1 MTVTPSRI
9 EIIEGGSAALSA
21 SVSPEA
27 ASDRVVSWSSSDRSV
42 ATVDKT
48 GTVQGL
54 KPGTATVTAT
64 AEGKSGTCAVTVKA
78 KAVNVTEVTLDKTE
92 LTLTEGETETLTAT
106 VKPDNADNRKV
117 AWSSDKTE
125 IATVDGA
132 GKVTAVKAGEA
143 VVTVTTEDGGK
154 TATCRVTVKAKA
166 VNVTEVTL
174 DKTELT
180 LTEGGTETLTATV
193 KPYNADNRKVAWSS
207 DKTEIA
213 TVDGAG
219 KVTAVKAGE
228 AVVTVTTEDGG
239 KTATCKVTVKA
250 KAVNVTEVTLD
261 KTELTLTEGETE
273 TLTATVKPDN
283 ADNKKVKWS
292 SDKTDVAT
300 VDGAGRVTAV
310 KAGEATVTVTTED
323 GGKTASC
330 KVTVKAKAVNVTEV
344 TLDRAELTLTEGE
357 AETLTATVKPDNA
370 DNKKVTWSSDKTD
383 VATVD
388 GAGKVTAVKAGEAV
402 VTVTTEDGGKTA
414 TCKVTVKAKVVPVTG
429 VSLDRTELTLT
440 EGETET
446 LTATVKPDNADN
458 RKVTWNSDKT
468 EIATVDGAGKVTAVK
483 AGEAVI
489 TVTTEDG
496 GKTATCKVTVK
507 AKAVGVTE
515 VTLDKTELALTEGET
530 ETLTATVKPDN
541 ADNRKVT
548 WSSDKTDVATV
559 DGAGRVTAVKAGE
572 AVVTVTTED
581 GGKTASCKV
590 TVKAKVVPVTG
601 VDVKPWSV
609 TIGANGTTKLTCTV
623 APSNATNRNVRWES
637 DNPSV
642 ATVDSDGNV
651 RAVSAGVAKVSAV
664 TEDGGFRS
672 GCTVTVKEF
681 SSGFEVGGLFYK
693 TAEGYSM
700 DFVEVTGNQGG
711 GKYSGDVVVPGTV
724 EYDGITYTVKGVGN
738 WAFEGCGDLRKVTI
752 SEGISKIG
760 AYAFCYCGN
769 LERVILPST
778 LERIESNPVFT
789 GCSKLEII
797 TTAPREGQENYYYLH
812 DGALYMHMN
821 RKKREI
827 LSWIPEKKTGTVVI
841 KEGTT
846 NIAEHSIQRTNV
858 DKIVIP
864 ESVKSIDVHTFVSCK
879 TPLELE
885 LNWRTKEDIDRIS
898 TIESDP
904 SRFFFVSTDRSAVK
918 VTVPKGT
925 KSYYESHWL
934 WSNLGGIEE
943 RP

>member
-1 MTVTPSRI
+1 MAVTPSRI
-9 EIIEGGSAALSA
+9 EIIEGGSAALSVR
-21 SVSPEA
+21 VSPEA

-78 KAVNVTEVTLDKTE
+78 KVVNVTEVTLDKTE

-106 VKPDNADNRKV
+106 VRPDNADNRKV
-117 AWSSDKTE
+117 TWSSDKTE

-132 GKVTAVKAGEA
+132 GRVTAVKAGEA
-143 VVTVTTEDGGK
+143 VITVTTEDGGK

-166 VNVTEVTL
+166 VGVTEVTL
-174 DKTELT
+174 NKTELT
-180 LTEGGTETLTATV
+180 LTERETETLTATV
-193 KPYNADNRKVAWSS
+193 KPDNADNRKVKWSS

-219 KVTAVKAGE
+219 RVTAVKPGE

-250 KAVNVTEVTLD
+250 K
-261 KTELTLTEGETE
+261 
-273 TLTATVKPDN
+273 TV
-283 ADNKKVKWS
+283 S
-292 SDKTDVAT
+292 
-300 VDGAGRVTAV
+300 
-310 KAGEATVTVTTED
+310 
-323 GGKTASC
+323 
-330 KVTVKAKAVNVTEV
+330 VTEV
-344 TLDRAELTLTEGE
+344 TLDRAELT
-357 AETLTATVKPDNA
+357 
-370 DNKKVTWSSDKTD
+370 
-383 VATVD
+383 
-388 GAGKVTAVKAGEAV
+388 
-402 VTVTTEDGGKTA
+402 
-414 TCKVTVKAKVVPVTG
+414 
-429 VSLDRTELTLT
+429 
-440 EGETET
+440 
-446 LTATVKPDNADN
+446 
-458 RKVTWNSDKT
+458 
-468 EIATVDGAGKVTAVK
+468 
-483 AGEAVI
+483 
-489 TVTTEDG
+489 
-496 GKTATCKVTVK
+496 
-507 AKAVGVTE
+507 
-515 VTLDKTELALTEGET
+515 LTEGET

-879 TPLELE
+879 TPLELD

>member
-1 MTVTPSRI
+1 MAV
-9 EIIEGGSAALSA
+9 A
-21 SVSPEA
+21 
-27 ASDRVVSWSSSDRSV
+27 WSSSDRSV
-42 ATVDKT
+42 ATVDKS
-48 GTVQGL
+48 GTVHGL
-54 KPGTATVTAT
+54 RPGTATVTAT

-78 KAVNVTEVTLDKTE
+78 KAVNVTEVTLDRTELTLTEGETETLTARVKPDNADNRKVTWSSDKTEVATVGGDGRVTAVKAGEAVVTVTTEDGGRTATCKVTVKAKAVGVTEVTLDKTELTLTEGETETLTATVRPDNADNRKVTWSSDKTEVATVDGNGKVTAVKAGEAVVTVTTEDGGRTATCKVTVRAKTVNVTEVTLDRTE

-117 AWSSDKTE
+117 TWSSDKTE
-125 IATVDGA
+125 VATVGGDG
-132 GKVTAVKAGEA
+132 
-143 VVTVTTEDGGK
+143 
-154 TATCRVTVKAKA
+154 R
-166 VNVTEVTL
+166 
-174 DKTELT
+174 
-180 LTEGGTETLTATV
+180 
-193 KPYNADNRKVAWSS
+193 
-207 DKTEIA
+207 
-213 TVDGAG
+213 
-219 KVTAVKAGE
+219 VTAVKAGE

-250 KAVNVTEVTLD
+250 KAVGVTEVSLD
-261 KTELTLTEGETE
+261 KTELT
-273 TLTATVKPDN
+273 
-283 ADNKKVKWS
+283 
-292 SDKTDVAT
+292 
-300 VDGAGRVTAV
+300 
-310 KAGEATVTVTTED
+310 
-323 GGKTASC
+323 
-330 KVTVKAKAVNVTEV
+330 
-344 TLDRAELTLTEGE
+344 
-357 AETLTATVKPDNA
+357 
-370 DNKKVTWSSDKTD
+370 
-383 VATVD
+383 
-388 GAGKVTAVKAGEAV
+388 
-402 VTVTTEDGGKTA
+402 
-414 TCKVTVKAKVVPVTG
+414 
-429 VSLDRTELTLT
+429 
-440 EGETET
+440 
-446 LTATVKPDNADN
+446 
-458 RKVTWNSDKT
+458 
-468 EIATVDGAGKVTAVK
+468 
-483 AGEAVI
+483 
-489 TVTTEDG
+489 
-496 GKTATCKVTVK
+496 
-507 AKAVGVTE
+507 
-515 VTLDKTELALTEGET
+515 LTEGET

-559 DGAGRVTAVKAGE
+559 GGDGRVTAVKAGVAVVTVTTEDGGKTATCKVTVKAKAVNVTEVTLDRTELTLTEGETETLTATVKPDNADNRKVTWSSDKTEVATVDGNGKVTAVKPGEAVVTVTTEDGGKTATCKVTVKAKAVSVTDVTLDKTELTLMEGETETLTATVRPDNADNRKVTWSSDKTEVATVGGDGRVTAVKAGE

-581 GGKTASCKV
+581 GGKTATCKV
-590 TVKAKVVPVTG
+590 TVKAKTVPVTG

-609 TIGANGTTKLTCTV
+609 TIGVNGTTKLTCTV

-700 DFVEVTGNQGG
+700 DFVEVTGNPGG

-752 SEGISKIG
+752 SEGIYEIG
-760 AYAFCYCGN
+760 AYAFFYCGN

-778 LERIESNPVFT
+778 LVYIDASNPVFT
-789 GCSKLEII
+789 GCSKLEI
-797 TTAPREGQENYYYLH
+797 TTAAPREGQEDYYYLY
-812 DGALYMHMN
+812 DEALYVHKN
-821 RKKREI
+821 RMKREI

-846 NIAEHSIQRTNV
+846 KIEEHSIRRTNV

-864 ESVKSIDVHTFVSCK
+864 ESVESIAARTFVSCK
-879 TPLELE
+879 TPLVLE
-885 LNWRTKEDIDRIS
+885 LNWKTKEDVDEI
-898 TIESDP
+898 TTNQSDP
-904 SRFFFVSTDRSAVK
+904 SSFFFKGTDRSAVK

>member
-21 SVSPEA
+21 RVSPEA
-27 ASDRVVSWSSSDRSV
+27 ASDRAVAWSSSDRSV
-42 ATVDKT
+42 ATVDRT

-64 AEGKSGTCAVTVKA
+64 AEGKSGTCTVTVKA
-78 KAVNVTEVTLDKTE
+78 KTVSVTEVTLDKTE
-92 LTLTEGETETLTAT
+92 LTLTEGEAETLTAT

-117 AWSSDKTE
+117 TWSSDKTE

-154 TATCRVTVKAKA
+154 TAT
-166 VNVTEVTL
+166 
-174 DKTELT
+174 
-180 LTEGGTETLTATV
+180 
-193 KPYNADNRKVAWSS
+193 
-207 DKTEIA
+207 
-213 TVDGAG
+213 
-219 KVTAVKAGE
+219 
-228 AVVTVTTEDGG
+228 
-239 KTATCKVTVKA
+239 
-250 KAVNVTEVTLD
+250 
-261 KTELTLTEGETE
+261 
-273 TLTATVKPDN
+273 
-283 ADNKKVKWS
+283 
-292 SDKTDVAT
+292 
-300 VDGAGRVTAV
+300 
-310 KAGEATVTVTTED
+310 
-323 GGKTASC
+323 
-330 KVTVKAKAVNVTEV
+330 
-344 TLDRAELTLTEGE
+344 
-357 AETLTATVKPDNA
+357 
-370 DNKKVTWSSDKTD
+370 
-383 VATVD
+383 
-388 GAGKVTAVKAGEAV
+388 
-402 VTVTTEDGGKTA
+402 
-414 TCKVTVKAKVVPVTG
+414 
-429 VSLDRTELTLT
+429 
-440 EGETET
+440 
-446 LTATVKPDNADN
+446 
-458 RKVTWNSDKT
+458 
-468 EIATVDGAGKVTAVK
+468 
-483 AGEAVI
+483 
-489 TVTTEDG
+489 
-496 GKTATCKVTVK
+496 
-507 AKAVGVTE
+507 
-515 VTLDKTELALTEGET
+515 
-530 ETLTATVKPDN
+530 
-541 ADNRKVT
+541 
-548 WSSDKTDVATV
+548 
-559 DGAGRVTAVKAGE
+559 
-572 AVVTVTTED
+572 
-581 GGKTASCKV
+581 CKV

-738 WAFEGCGDLRKVTI
+738 RAFEGCGDLRKVTI
-752 SEGISKIG
+752 SEGIYKIG

-778 LERIESNPVFT
+778 LEYIDNLNRVFT

-797 TTAPREGQENYYYLH
+797 TTAPREGQEDYYYLY
-812 DGALYMHMN
+812 DEALYMHIN
-821 RKKREI
+821 QGKREI

-846 NIAEHSIQRTNV
+846 KIADYSIYLTNV

-864 ESVKSIDVHTFVSCK
+864 ESVKSIDINTFVSCK
-879 TPLELE
+879 TPLVLE
-885 LNWRTKEDIDRIS
+885 LNWKTKEDVDEITTS
-898 TIESDP
+898 AP
-904 SRFFFVSTDRSAVK
+904 SSFFFNGTNRSAVK

-925 KSYYESHWL
+925 KSLYESHWL
-934 WSNLGGIEE
+934 WSHLGGIEE

>member
-1 MTVTPSRI
+1 MAVTPSRI
-9 EIIEGGSAALSA
+9 EIIEGGSAVLSA
-21 SVSPEA
+21 RVSPEA
-27 ASDRVVSWSSSDRSV
+27 ASDMAVAWSSSDRSV
-42 ATVDKT
+42 ATVDKS
-48 GTVQGL
+48 GTVHGL
-54 KPGTATVTAT
+54 RPGTATVTAT

-78 KAVNVTEVTLDKTE
+78 KAVNVTEVTLDRTE
-92 LTLTEGETETLTAT
+92 LTLTEGETETLTAR

-117 AWSSDKTE
+117 TWSSDKTE
-125 IATVDGA
+125 VATVGGDGR
-132 GKVTAVKAGEA
+132 VTAVKAGEA
-143 VVTVTTEDGGK
+143 VVTVTTEDGG
-154 TATCRVTVKAKA
+154 R
-166 VNVTEVTL
+166 
-174 DKTELT
+174 
-180 LTEGGTETLTATV
+180 
-193 KPYNADNRKVAWSS
+193 
-207 DKTEIA
+207 
-213 TVDGAG
+213 
-219 KVTAVKAGE
+219 
-228 AVVTVTTEDGG
+228 
-239 KTATCKVTVKA
+239 TATCKVTVKA
-250 KAVNVTEVTLD
+250 KAVGVTEVTLD

-273 TLTATVKPDN
+273 TLTATVRPDN
-283 ADNKKVKWS
+283 ADN
-292 SDKTDVAT
+292 
-300 VDGAGRVTAV
+300 R
-310 KAGEATVTVTTED
+310 
-323 GGKTASC
+323 
-330 KVTVKAKAVNVTEV
+330 
-344 TLDRAELTLTEGE
+344 
-357 AETLTATVKPDNA
+357 
-370 DNKKVTWSSDKTD
+370 KVTWSSDKTE

-388 GAGKVTAVKAGEAV
+388 GNGKVTAVKAGEAV
-402 VTVTTEDGGKTA
+402 VTVTTEDGGRTA
-414 TCKVTVKAKVVPVTG
+414 TCKVTVRAKTVNVTE
-429 VSLDRTELTLT
+429 VTLDRTELTLT

-458 RKVTWNSDKT
+458 RKVTWSSDKT

-483 AGEAVI
+483 PGEAVV

-507 AKAVGVTE
+507 AKT
-515 VTLDKTELALTEGET
+515 
-530 ETLTATVKPDN
+530 
-541 ADNRKVT
+541 
-548 WSSDKTDVATV
+548 
-559 DGAGRVTAVKAGE
+559 
-572 AVVTVTTED
+572 
-581 GGKTASCKV
+581 
-590 TVKAKVVPVTG
+590 VPVTG

-609 TIGANGTTKLTCTV
+609 TIGVNGTTKLTCTV

-700 DFVEVTGNQGG
+700 DFVEVTGNPGG

-752 SEGISKIG
+752 SEGIYEIG
-760 AYAFCYCGN
+760 AYAFFYCGN

-778 LERIESNPVFT
+778 LVYIDASNPVFT
-789 GCSKLEII
+789 GCSKLEI
-797 TTAPREGQENYYYLH
+797 TTAAPREGQEDYYYLY
-812 DGALYMHMN
+812 DEALYVHKN
-821 RKKREI
+821 RMKREI

-846 NIAEHSIQRTNV
+846 KIEEHSIRRTNV

-864 ESVKSIDVHTFVSCK
+864 ESVESIAARTFVSCK
-879 TPLELE
+879 TPLVLE
-885 LNWRTKEDIDRIS
+885 LNWKTKEDVDEI
-898 TIESDP
+898 TTNQSDP
-904 SRFFFVSTDRSAVK
+904 SSFFFKGTDRSAVK

>member
-1 MTVTPSRI
+1 MSVFYTHTHTRRALLTAAAAILLITSCGKREETAGVSSVAVTPSRI
-9 EIIEGGSAALSA
+9 EIIEGESAALSA
-21 SVSPEA
+21 GVSPEA

-42 ATVDKT
+42 VTVDKT

-78 KAVNVTEVTLDKTE
+78 KAVNVTD
-92 LTLTEGETETLTAT
+92 
-106 VKPDNADNRKV
+106 
-117 AWSSDKTE
+117 
-125 IATVDGA
+125 
-132 GKVTAVKAGEA
+132 
-143 VVTVTTEDGGK
+143 
-154 TATCRVTVKAKA
+154 
-166 VNVTEVTL
+166 
-174 DKTELT
+174 
-180 LTEGGTETLTATV
+180 
-193 KPYNADNRKVAWSS
+193 
-207 DKTEIA
+207 
-213 TVDGAG
+213 
-219 KVTAVKAGE
+219 
-228 AVVTVTTEDGG
+228 
-239 KTATCKVTVKA
+239 
-250 KAVNVTEVTLD
+250 
-261 KTELTLTEGETE
+261 
-273 TLTATVKPDN
+273 
-283 ADNKKVKWS
+283 
-292 SDKTDVAT
+292 
-300 VDGAGRVTAV
+300 
-310 KAGEATVTVTTED
+310 
-323 GGKTASC
+323 
-330 KVTVKAKAVNVTEV
+330 
-344 TLDRAELTLTEGE
+344 
-357 AETLTATVKPDNA
+357 
-370 DNKKVTWSSDKTD
+370 
-383 VATVD
+383 
-388 GAGKVTAVKAGEAV
+388 
-402 VTVTTEDGGKTA
+402 
-414 TCKVTVKAKVVPVTG
+414 
-429 VSLDRTELTLT
+429 VSLDKTELTLT

-496 GKTATCKVTVK
+496 GKTASCKVTVK
-507 AKAVGVTE
+507 AKAVNVTE
-515 VTLDKTELALTEGET
+515 VTLDKTELTLTEGET

-572 AVVTVTTED
+572 ATVTVTTEDGGKTATCKVTVKAKVVPVTGVSLDRTELTLTEGETETLTATVKPDNADNRKVTWSSDKTEVATVDGDGKVTAVKAGEAVVTVTTED

-609 TIGANGTTKLTCTV
+609 TIGVNGTTKLTCTV

-700 DFVEVTGNQGG
+700 DFVEVTGNPGG

-797 TTAPREGQENYYYLH
+797 TTAPREGQEDYYYLH

-846 NIAEHSIQRTNV
+846 KIGTNSIRRTNV

-879 TPLELE
+879 TPLVLE
-885 LNWRTKEDIDRIS
+885 LNWKTKEDVDEI
-898 TIESDP
+898 TTNMSDP
-904 SRFFFVSTDRSAVK
+904 SSFFFDGTDRSAVK

>member
-21 SVSPEA
+21 RVSPEA
-27 ASDRVVSWSSSDRSV
+27 ASDRAVSWSSSDRSV
-42 ATVDKT
+42 ATVDKA
-48 GTVQGL
+48 GTVHGL
-54 KPGTATVTAT
+54 RPGTATVTAT

-78 KAVNVTEVTLDKTE
+78 KTINVTEVTLDKTE
-92 LTLTEGETETLTAT
+92 LTLTEGEAEALTAT

-117 AWSSDKTE
+117 A
-125 IATVDGA
+125 
-132 GKVTAVKAGEA
+132 
-143 VVTVTTEDGGK
+143 
-154 TATCRVTVKAKA
+154 
-166 VNVTEVTL
+166 
-174 DKTELT
+174 
-180 LTEGGTETLTATV
+180 
-193 KPYNADNRKVAWSS
+193 
-207 DKTEIA
+207 
-213 TVDGAG
+213 
-219 KVTAVKAGE
+219 
-228 AVVTVTTEDGG
+228 
-239 KTATCKVTVKA
+239 
-250 KAVNVTEVTLD
+250 
-261 KTELTLTEGETE
+261 
-273 TLTATVKPDN
+273 
-283 ADNKKVKWS
+283 WS

-330 KVTVKAKAVNVTEV
+330 KVTVKAKAVSVTEV
-344 TLDRAELTLTEGE
+344 TLDRTELTLTEGE
-357 AETLTATVKPDNA
+357 AETLTATVRPDNA
-370 DNKKVTWSSDKTD
+370 DNRKVTWSSDKTD
-383 VATVD
+383 VATVGGD
-388 GAGKVTAVKAGEAV
+388 GKVTAVKPGVAV

-414 TCKVTVKAKVVPVTG
+414 TCKVTVKAK
-429 VSLDRTELTLT
+429 
-440 EGETET
+440 
-446 LTATVKPDNADN
+446 
-458 RKVTWNSDKT
+458 
-468 EIATVDGAGKVTAVK
+468 AVN
-483 AGEAVI
+483 
-489 TVTTEDG
+489 
-496 GKTATCKVTVK
+496 
-507 AKAVGVTE
+507 VTE
-515 VTLDKTELALTEGET
+515 VTLDVTELTLTEGET

-548 WSSDKTDVATV
+548 WSSDKTEIATV

-581 GGKTASCKV
+581 GGRTATCKVTVKAKAVNVTDVTLDKTELTLTEGETETLTATVKPDNADNKKVKWSSDKTDVATVDGSGKVTAVKAGEVVVTVTTEDGGKTATCKV

-700 DFVEVTGNQGG
+700 DFVEVTGNPGG

-738 WAFEGCGDLRKVTI
+738 RAFELCGDLRKVTI
-752 SEGISKIG
+752 SEGIYKIG
-760 AYAFCYCGN
+760 AYAFYYCGN

-778 LERIESNPVFT
+778 LDVIDASNPVFT

-797 TTAPREGQENYYYLH
+797 TTAPREGQEDYCYLH
-812 DGALYMHMN
+812 DGALYMHKN
-821 RKKREI
+821 RMKREI

-846 NIAEHSIQRTNV
+846 KIAQCSICRTNV
-858 DKIVIP
+858 DKIVIS
-864 ESVKSIDVHTFVSCK
+864 ESVKSIAVYTFVSCK
-879 TPLELE
+879 TPLVLE
-885 LNWRTKEDIDRIS
+885 LNWKTKEDVDEI
-898 TIESDP
+898 TTNMSDP
-904 SRFFFVSTDRSAVK
+904 SSFFFNGTDRSAVK

>member
-1 MTVTPSRI
+1 MAVTPSRI
-9 EIIEGGSAALSA
+9 EIIEGGSAVLSA
-21 SVSPEA
+21 RVSPEA

-78 KAVNVTEVTLDKTE
+78 KAVNVTEVTLD
-92 LTLTEGETETLTAT
+92 
-106 VKPDNADNRKV
+106 
-117 AWSSDKTE
+117 
-125 IATVDGA
+125 
-132 GKVTAVKAGEA
+132 
-143 VVTVTTEDGGK
+143 
-154 TATCRVTVKAKA
+154 
-166 VNVTEVTL
+166 
-174 DKTELT
+174 
-180 LTEGGTETLTATV
+180 
-193 KPYNADNRKVAWSS
+193 
-207 DKTEIA
+207 
-213 TVDGAG
+213 
-219 KVTAVKAGE
+219 
-228 AVVTVTTEDGG
+228 
-239 KTATCKVTVKA
+239 
-250 KAVNVTEVTLD
+250 
-261 KTELTLTEGETE
+261 
-273 TLTATVKPDN
+273 
-283 ADNKKVKWS
+283 
-292 SDKTDVAT
+292 
-300 VDGAGRVTAV
+300 
-310 KAGEATVTVTTED
+310 
-323 GGKTASC
+323 
-330 KVTVKAKAVNVTEV
+330 
-344 TLDRAELTLTEGE
+344 
-357 AETLTATVKPDNA
+357 
-370 DNKKVTWSSDKTD
+370 
-383 VATVD
+383 
-388 GAGKVTAVKAGEAV
+388 
-402 VTVTTEDGGKTA
+402 
-414 TCKVTVKAKVVPVTG
+414 
-429 VSLDRTELTLT
+429 RTELTLT

-458 RKVTWNSDKT
+458 RKVTWSSDKT
-468 EIATVDGAGKVTAVK
+468 EIATVGGDGRVTAVK
-483 AGEAVI
+483 AGVAVV

-496 GKTATCKVTVK
+496 GKTATCKVTVR
-507 AKAVGVTE
+507 AKAVSVTE
-515 VTLDKTELALTEGET
+515 VTLDRTELTLTEGET
-530 ETLTATVKPDN
+530 ETLTATVRPDN

-548 WSSDKTDVATV
+548 WSSDKTEVATV
-559 DGAGRVTAVKAGE
+559 DGAGRVTAVKPGE

-581 GGKTASCKV
+581 GGKTATCKV

-642 ATVDSDGNV
+642 ATVGSDGNV

-693 TAEGYSM
+693 TAKGYSM

-778 LERIESNPVFT
+778 LEYIDNLNRVFT

-797 TTAPREGQENYYYLH
+797 TTAPREGQEDYYYLY
-812 DGALYMHMN
+812 DEALYMHIN
-821 RKKREI
+821 REKREI

-846 NIAEHSIQRTNV
+846 KIADYSIYLTNV

-864 ESVKSIDVHTFVSCK
+864 ESVKSIDINTFVSCK
-879 TPLELE
+879 TPLVLE
-885 LNWRTKEDIDRIS
+885 LNWKTKEDVDEITTS
-898 TIESDP
+898 AP
-904 SRFFFVSTDRSAVK
+904 SSFFFNGTNRSAVK

>member
-117 AWSSDKTE
+117 TWSSDKTE

-132 GKVTAVKAGEA
+132 GRVTAVKAGEA

-154 TATCRVTVKAKA
+154 TATCKVTVKAK
-166 VNVTEVTL
+166 VIGVTEVTL
-174 DKTELT
+174 DRTELT
-180 LTEGGTETLTATV
+180 LTEGETETLTATV
-193 KPYNADNRKVAWSS
+193 RPDNADNRKVTWSS
-207 DKTEIA
+207 DKTEVA

-219 KVTAVKAGE
+219 RVTAVKAGE

-250 KAVNVTEVTLD
+250 KAV
-261 KTELTLTEGETE
+261 
-273 TLTATVKPDN
+273 
-283 ADNKKVKWS
+283 
-292 SDKTDVAT
+292 
-300 VDGAGRVTAV
+300 
-310 KAGEATVTVTTED
+310 
-323 GGKTASC
+323 
-330 KVTVKAKAVNVTEV
+330 
-344 TLDRAELTLTEGE
+344 
-357 AETLTATVKPDNA
+357 
-370 DNKKVTWSSDKTD
+370 
-383 VATVD
+383 
-388 GAGKVTAVKAGEAV
+388 
-402 VTVTTEDGGKTA
+402 
-414 TCKVTVKAKVVPVTG
+414 PVTG
-429 VSLDRTELTLT
+429 VEVNPW
-440 EGETET
+440 
-446 LTATVKPDNADN
+446 A
-458 RKVTWNSDKT
+458 
-468 EIATVDGAGKVTAVK
+468 
-483 AGEAVI
+483 
-489 TVTTEDG
+489 
-496 GKTATCKVTVK
+496 
-507 AKAVGVTE
+507 
-515 VTLDKTELALTEGET
+515 VTLSVSGTSKLSYTIR
-530 ETLTATVKPDN
+530 P
-541 ADNRKVT
+541 AD
-548 WSSDKTDVATV
+548 
-559 DGAGRVTAVKAGE
+559 
-572 AVVTVTTED
+572 
-581 GGKTASCKV
+581 
-590 TVKAKVVPVTG
+590 
-601 VDVKPWSV
+601 
-609 TIGANGTTKLTCTV
+609 
-623 APSNATNRNVRWES
+623 ATNQNVKWES

-700 DFVEVTGNQGG
+700 DFVEVTGNPGG

-738 WAFEGCGDLRKVTI
+738 RAFEGCGDLRKVTI
-752 SEGISKIG
+752 SEGIYKIG
-760 AYAFCYCGN
+760 AYAFIGCGN

-778 LERIESNPVFT
+778 LENIDASNPVFE
-789 GCSKLEII
+789 GCSKLEIT
-797 TTAPREGQENYYYLH
+797 TTAPREGQEDYCYLH
-812 DGALYMHMN
+812 DGALYMHMG
-821 RKKREI
+821 RTGREI

-846 NIAEHSIQRTNV
+846 KIAEHSICRTNV

-879 TPLELE
+879 TPLVLE
-885 LNWRTKEDIDRIS
+885 LNWKTKEDVDEI
-898 TIESDP
+898 TTNMSDP
-904 SRFFFVSTDRSAVK
+904 SSFFFNGTDRSAVK

-934 WSNLGGIEE
+934 WSNLGGIVE

>member
-1 MTVTPSRI
+1 MAVTPSRV
-9 EIIEGGSAALSA
+9 EITEGGSAVLSA
-21 SVSPEA
+21 RVSPEA
-27 ASDRVVSWSSSDRSV
+27 ASDMAVAWSSSDRSV
-42 ATVDKT
+42 ATVDKS
-48 GTVQGL
+48 GTVHGL
-54 KPGTATVTAT
+54 RPGTATVTAT

-78 KAVNVTEVTLDKTE
+78 KAVNVTEVTLDRTELTLTEGETETLTARVKPDNADNRKVTWSSDKTEVATVGGDGRVTAVKAGEAVVTVTTEDGGRTATCKVTVKAKAVGVTEVTLDKTELTLTEGETETLTATVRPDNADNRKVTWSSDKTEVATVDGNGKVTAVKAGEAVVTVTTEDGGRTATCKVTVRAKTVNVTEVTLDRTE

-117 AWSSDKTE
+117 TWSSDKTE
-125 IATVDGA
+125 VATVGGDG
-132 GKVTAVKAGEA
+132 
-143 VVTVTTEDGGK
+143 
-154 TATCRVTVKAKA
+154 R
-166 VNVTEVTL
+166 
-174 DKTELT
+174 
-180 LTEGGTETLTATV
+180 
-193 KPYNADNRKVAWSS
+193 
-207 DKTEIA
+207 
-213 TVDGAG
+213 
-219 KVTAVKAGE
+219 VTAVKAGE

-250 KAVNVTEVTLD
+250 KAVGVTEVSLD
-261 KTELTLTEGETE
+261 KTELT
-273 TLTATVKPDN
+273 
-283 ADNKKVKWS
+283 
-292 SDKTDVAT
+292 
-300 VDGAGRVTAV
+300 
-310 KAGEATVTVTTED
+310 
-323 GGKTASC
+323 
-330 KVTVKAKAVNVTEV
+330 
-344 TLDRAELTLTEGE
+344 
-357 AETLTATVKPDNA
+357 
-370 DNKKVTWSSDKTD
+370 
-383 VATVD
+383 
-388 GAGKVTAVKAGEAV
+388 
-402 VTVTTEDGGKTA
+402 
-414 TCKVTVKAKVVPVTG
+414 
-429 VSLDRTELTLT
+429 
-440 EGETET
+440 
-446 LTATVKPDNADN
+446 
-458 RKVTWNSDKT
+458 
-468 EIATVDGAGKVTAVK
+468 
-483 AGEAVI
+483 
-489 TVTTEDG
+489 
-496 GKTATCKVTVK
+496 
-507 AKAVGVTE
+507 
-515 VTLDKTELALTEGET
+515 LTEGET

-559 DGAGRVTAVKAGE
+559 GGDGRVTAVKAGVAVVTVTTEDGGKTATCKVTVKAKAVNVTEVTLDRTELTLTEGETETLTATVKPDNADNRKVTWSSDKTEVATVDGNGKVTAVKPGEAVVTVTTEDGGKTATCKVTVKAKAVSVTDVTLDKTELTLMEGETETLTATVRPDNADNRKVTWSSDKTEVATVGGDGRVTAVKAGE

-581 GGKTASCKV
+581 GGKTATCKV
-590 TVKAKVVPVTG
+590 TVKAKTVPVTG

-609 TIGANGTTKLTCTV
+609 TIGVNGTTKLTCTV

-693 TAEGYSM
+693 TAKGYSM

-752 SEGISKIG
+752 SEGIYEIG
-760 AYAFCYCGN
+760 AYAFFYCGN

-778 LERIESNPVFT
+778 LVYIDASNPVFT
-789 GCSKLEII
+789 GCSKLEI
-797 TTAPREGQENYYYLH
+797 TTAAPREGQEDYYYLY
-812 DGALYMHMN
+812 DEALYVHKN
-821 RKKREI
+821 RMKREI

-846 NIAEHSIQRTNV
+846 KIEEHSIRRTNV

-864 ESVKSIDVHTFVSCK
+864 ESVESIAARTFVSCK
-879 TPLELE
+879 TPLVLE
-885 LNWRTKEDIDRIS
+885 LNWKTKEDVDEITTS
-898 TIESDP
+898 AP
-904 SRFFFVSTDRSAVK
+904 SSFFFNGTNRSAVK

>member
-21 SVSPEA
+21 KVSPEA
-27 ASDRVVSWSSSDRSV
+27 ASDRAVAWSSSDRSV

-125 IATVDGA
+125 IT
-132 GKVTAVKAGEA
+132 
-143 VVTVTTEDGGK
+143 
-154 TATCRVTVKAKA
+154 
-166 VNVTEVTL
+166 
-174 DKTELT
+174 
-180 LTEGGTETLTATV
+180 
-193 KPYNADNRKVAWSS
+193 
-207 DKTEIA
+207 
-213 TVDGAG
+213 
-219 KVTAVKAGE
+219 
-228 AVVTVTTEDGG
+228 
-239 KTATCKVTVKA
+239 
-250 KAVNVTEVTLD
+250 
-261 KTELTLTEGETE
+261 
-273 TLTATVKPDN
+273 
-283 ADNKKVKWS
+283 
-292 SDKTDVAT
+292 
-300 VDGAGRVTAV
+300 
-310 KAGEATVTVTTED
+310 
-323 GGKTASC
+323 
-330 KVTVKAKAVNVTEV
+330 
-344 TLDRAELTLTEGE
+344 
-357 AETLTATVKPDNA
+357 
-370 DNKKVTWSSDKTD
+370 
-383 VATVD
+383 
-388 GAGKVTAVKAGEAV
+388 
-402 VTVTTEDGGKTA
+402 
-414 TCKVTVKAKVVPVTG
+414 
-429 VSLDRTELTLT
+429 
-440 EGETET
+440 
-446 LTATVKPDNADN
+446 
-458 RKVTWNSDKT
+458 
-468 EIATVDGAGKVTAVK
+468 
-483 AGEAVI
+483 
-489 TVTTEDG
+489 
-496 GKTATCKVTVK
+496 
-507 AKAVGVTE
+507 
-515 VTLDKTELALTEGET
+515 
-530 ETLTATVKPDN
+530 
-541 ADNRKVT
+541 
-548 WSSDKTDVATV
+548 TV

-581 GGKTASCKV
+581 GGKTATCKV

-693 TAEGYSM
+693 TAKGYSM

-738 WAFEGCGDLRKVTI
+738 RAFEGCGDLRKVTI
-752 SEGISKIG
+752 SEGIYKIG
-760 AYAFCYCGN
+760 AYAFIGCGN

-778 LERIESNPVFT
+778 LGEINNSNAVFE
-789 GCSKLEII
+789 GCSKLEIT
-797 TTAPREGQENYYYLH
+797 TTAPREGQENYCYLY
-812 DGALYMHMN
+812 DGALYMHIG
-821 RKKREI
+821 REKTEM
-827 LSWIPEKKTGTVVI
+827 LRWIPEKKTGTAVI

-846 NIAEHSIQRTNV
+846 KIGYSSIRRTNV

-864 ESVKSIDVHTFVSCK
+864 KSVKSIDIYTFVSCK

-885 LNWRTKEDIDRIS
+885 LNWRTKEDIDRIP
-898 TIESDP
+898 TKESDP

>member
-1 MTVTPSRI
+1 MAAAAILLITSCGKREETAGVSSVAVTPSRV
-9 EIIEGGSAALSA
+9 EITEGGSAVLSA
-21 SVSPEA
+21 RVSPEA
-27 ASDRVVSWSSSDRSV
+27 ASDRAVAWSSSDRSV
-42 ATVDKT
+42 ATVDKS
-48 GTVQGL
+48 GTVHGL
-54 KPGTATVTAT
+54 RPGTATVTAT

-78 KAVNVTEVTLDKTE
+78 KAVNVTEVTLDRTE
-92 LTLTEGETETLTAT
+92 LTLTEGETGTLTAT

-117 AWSSDKTE
+117 TWSSDKTDV
-125 IATVDGA
+125 ATVGGD
-132 GKVTAVKAGEA
+132 GKVTAVKPGEA
-143 VVTVTTEDGGK
+143 VVTVTTEDGG
-154 TATCRVTVKAKA
+154 R
-166 VNVTEVTL
+166 
-174 DKTELT
+174 
-180 LTEGGTETLTATV
+180 
-193 KPYNADNRKVAWSS
+193 
-207 DKTEIA
+207 
-213 TVDGAG
+213 
-219 KVTAVKAGE
+219 
-228 AVVTVTTEDGG
+228 
-239 KTATCKVTVKA
+239 TATCKVTVKA

-261 KTELTLTEGETE
+261 
-273 TLTATVKPDN
+273 
-283 ADNKKVKWS
+283 
-292 SDKTDVAT
+292 
-300 VDGAGRVTAV
+300 
-310 KAGEATVTVTTED
+310 
-323 GGKTASC
+323 
-330 KVTVKAKAVNVTEV
+330 
-344 TLDRAELTLTEGE
+344 
-357 AETLTATVKPDNA
+357 
-370 DNKKVTWSSDKTD
+370 
-383 VATVD
+383 
-388 GAGKVTAVKAGEAV
+388 
-402 VTVTTEDGGKTA
+402 
-414 TCKVTVKAKVVPVTG
+414 
-429 VSLDRTELTLT
+429 RTELT
-440 EGETET
+440 
-446 LTATVKPDNADN
+446 
-458 RKVTWNSDKT
+458 
-468 EIATVDGAGKVTAVK
+468 
-483 AGEAVI
+483 
-489 TVTTEDG
+489 
-496 GKTATCKVTVK
+496 
-507 AKAVGVTE
+507 
-515 VTLDKTELALTEGET
+515 LTEGET

-559 DGAGRVTAVKAGE
+559 GGDGRVTAVKAGE

-590 TVKAKVVPVTG
+590 TVKAKTVPVTG

-724 EYDGITYTVKGVGN
+724 EYDGITYTVKGVGGR
-738 WAFEGCGDLRKVTI
+738 AFEQCDDLRKVTI
-752 SEGISKIG
+752 SEGIYKIG
-760 AYAFCYCGN
+760 AYAFIGCGN

-778 LERIESNPVFT
+778 LGEINNSNAVFE
-789 GCSKLEII
+789 GCSKLEIT
-797 TTAPREGQENYYYLH
+797 TTAPRKGQENYCYLY
-812 DGALYMHMN
+812 DGALYMHIG
-821 RKKREI
+821 REKTEI
-827 LSWIPEKKTGTVVI
+827 LRWIPEKKTGTAVI

-846 NIAEHSIQRTNV
+846 KIGYSSIRRTNV

-864 ESVKSIDVHTFVSCK
+864 KSVKSIDIYTFVSCK

-885 LNWRTKEDIDRIS
+885 LNWKTKEDVDEI
-898 TIESDP
+898 TTNMSDP
-904 SRFFFVSTDRSAVK
+904 SSFFFDGTDRSAVK

>member
-1 MTVTPSRI
+1 MTVGVSSVTVTPSRI

-21 SVSPEA
+21 RVSPEA
-27 ASDRVVSWSSSDRSV
+27 ASDRAVSWSSSDRSV
-42 ATVDKT
+42 ATVDKA
-48 GTVQGL
+48 GTVHGL
-54 KPGTATVTAT
+54 RPGTATVTAT

-78 KAVNVTEVTLDKTE
+78 KTINVTEVTLDKTELTLTEGEAEALTATVKPDNADNRKVAWSSDKTDVATVDGAGRVTAVKAGEATVTVTTEDGGKTASCKVTVKAKAVSVTEVTLDRTELTLTEGEAETLTATVRPDNADNRKVTWSSDKTDVATVGGDGKVTAVKPGVAVVTVTTEDGGKTATCKVTVKAKAVNVTEVTLDVTE

-154 TATCRVTVKAKA
+154 TATCKVTVKAKA

-174 DKTELT
+174 DRTELT
-180 LTEGGTETLTATV
+180 LTEGETETLTATV
-193 KPYNADNRKVAWSS
+193 KPDNADNRKVTWSS

-219 KVTAVKAGE
+219 RVTAVKAGE

-239 KTATCKVTVKA
+239 RTATCKVTVKA
-250 KAVNVTEVTLD
+250 KAVNVTDVTLD

-300 VDGAGRVTAV
+300 VDG
-310 KAGEATVTVTTED
+310 
-323 GGKTASC
+323 S
-330 KVTVKAKAVNVTEV
+330 
-344 TLDRAELTLTEGE
+344 
-357 AETLTATVKPDNA
+357 
-370 DNKKVTWSSDKTD
+370 
-383 VATVD
+383 
-388 GAGKVTAVKAGEAV
+388 GKVTAVKAGEVV

-414 TCKVTVKAKVVPVTG
+414 T
-429 VSLDRTELTLT
+429 
-440 EGETET
+440 
-446 LTATVKPDNADN
+446 
-458 RKVTWNSDKT
+458 
-468 EIATVDGAGKVTAVK
+468 
-483 AGEAVI
+483 
-489 TVTTEDG
+489 
-496 GKTATCKVTVK
+496 
-507 AKAVGVTE
+507 
-515 VTLDKTELALTEGET
+515 
-530 ETLTATVKPDN
+530 
-541 ADNRKVT
+541 
-548 WSSDKTDVATV
+548 
-559 DGAGRVTAVKAGE
+559 
-572 AVVTVTTED
+572 
-581 GGKTASCKV
+581 CKV

-738 WAFEGCGDLRKVTI
+738 RAFEGCGDLRKVTI
-752 SEGISKIG
+752 SEGIYKIG
-760 AYAFCYCGN
+760 AYAFCYCEN

-778 LERIESNPVFT
+778 LEYIDNLNRVFT

-797 TTAPREGQENYYYLH
+797 TTAPREGQEDYYYLY
-812 DGALYMHMN
+812 DEALYMHIN
-821 RKKREI
+821 REKREI

-846 NIAEHSIQRTNV
+846 KIADYSIYLTNV

-864 ESVKSIDVHTFVSCK
+864 ESVKSIDINTFVSCK
-879 TPLELE
+879 TPLVLE
-885 LNWRTKEDIDRIS
+885 LNWKTKEDVDEITTS
-898 TIESDP
+898 AP
-904 SRFFFVSTDRSAVK
+904 SSFFFNGTNRSAVK

>member
-1 MTVTPSRI
+1 MAVTPSRI

-21 SVSPEA
+21 RVSPEA
-27 ASDRVVSWSSSDRSV
+27 ASDRAVAWSSSDRSV
-42 ATVDKT
+42 ATVDKA
-48 GTVQGL
+48 GTVHGL
-54 KPGTATVTAT
+54 RPGTATVTAT

-117 AWSSDKTE
+117 TWSSDKTE

-143 VVTVTTEDGGK
+143 TVTVTTEDGGK
-154 TATCRVTVKAKA
+154 TAT
-166 VNVTEVTL
+166 
-174 DKTELT
+174 
-180 LTEGGTETLTATV
+180 
-193 KPYNADNRKVAWSS
+193 
-207 DKTEIA
+207 
-213 TVDGAG
+213 
-219 KVTAVKAGE
+219 
-228 AVVTVTTEDGG
+228 
-239 KTATCKVTVKA
+239 
-250 KAVNVTEVTLD
+250 
-261 KTELTLTEGETE
+261 
-273 TLTATVKPDN
+273 
-283 ADNKKVKWS
+283 
-292 SDKTDVAT
+292 
-300 VDGAGRVTAV
+300 
-310 KAGEATVTVTTED
+310 
-323 GGKTASC
+323 
-330 KVTVKAKAVNVTEV
+330 
-344 TLDRAELTLTEGE
+344 
-357 AETLTATVKPDNA
+357 
-370 DNKKVTWSSDKTD
+370 
-383 VATVD
+383 
-388 GAGKVTAVKAGEAV
+388 
-402 VTVTTEDGGKTA
+402 
-414 TCKVTVKAKVVPVTG
+414 
-429 VSLDRTELTLT
+429 
-440 EGETET
+440 
-446 LTATVKPDNADN
+446 
-458 RKVTWNSDKT
+458 
-468 EIATVDGAGKVTAVK
+468 
-483 AGEAVI
+483 
-489 TVTTEDG
+489 
-496 GKTATCKVTVK
+496 
-507 AKAVGVTE
+507 
-515 VTLDKTELALTEGET
+515 
-530 ETLTATVKPDN
+530 
-541 ADNRKVT
+541 
-548 WSSDKTDVATV
+548 
-559 DGAGRVTAVKAGE
+559 
-572 AVVTVTTED
+572 
-581 GGKTASCKV
+581 CKV

-700 DFVEVTGNQGG
+700 DFVEVTGNPGG

-738 WAFEGCGDLRKVTI
+738 RAFEECGNLRKVTI
-752 SEGISKIG
+752 SEGIYKIG
-760 AYAFCYCGN
+760 AYAFIGCGN

-778 LERIESNPVFT
+778 LENIDASNPVFE
-789 GCSKLEII
+789 GCSKLEIT
-797 TTAPREGQENYYYLH
+797 TTAPREGQEDYCYLH
-812 DGALYMHMN
+812 DGALYMHMG
-821 RKKREI
+821 RTGREI

-846 NIAEHSIQRTNV
+846 KIAEHSIRRTNV

-864 ESVKSIDVHTFVSCK
+864 ESVKSIDIYTFVSCK
-879 TPLELE
+879 TPLVLE
-885 LNWRTKEDIDRIS
+885 LNWKTKEDVDEI
-898 TIESDP
+898 TTNMSDP
-904 SRFFFVSTDRSAVK
+904 SLVFFLDTDRSAVK

>member
-27 ASDRVVSWSSSDRSV
+27 ASDRAVAWSSSDRSV
-42 ATVDKT
+42 ATVDKS
-48 GTVQGL
+48 GTVHGL

-78 KAVNVTEVTLDKTE
+78 KTINVTEVTLDKTE

-117 AWSSDKTE
+117 TWSSDKTE
-125 IATVDGA
+125 IATVDGD

-143 VVTVTTEDGGK
+143 IV
-154 TATCRVTVKAKA
+154 
-166 VNVTEVTL
+166 
-174 DKTELT
+174 
-180 LTEGGTETLTATV
+180 
-193 KPYNADNRKVAWSS
+193 
-207 DKTEIA
+207 
-213 TVDGAG
+213 
-219 KVTAVKAGE
+219 
-228 AVVTVTTEDGG
+228 
-239 KTATCKVTVKA
+239 
-250 KAVNVTEVTLD
+250 
-261 KTELTLTEGETE
+261 
-273 TLTATVKPDN
+273 
-283 ADNKKVKWS
+283 
-292 SDKTDVAT
+292 
-300 VDGAGRVTAV
+300 
-310 KAGEATVTVTTED
+310 
-323 GGKTASC
+323 
-330 KVTVKAKAVNVTEV
+330 
-344 TLDRAELTLTEGE
+344 
-357 AETLTATVKPDNA
+357 
-370 DNKKVTWSSDKTD
+370 
-383 VATVD
+383 
-388 GAGKVTAVKAGEAV
+388 
-402 VTVTTEDGGKTA
+402 
-414 TCKVTVKAKVVPVTG
+414 
-429 VSLDRTELTLT
+429 
-440 EGETET
+440 
-446 LTATVKPDNADN
+446 
-458 RKVTWNSDKT
+458 
-468 EIATVDGAGKVTAVK
+468 
-483 AGEAVI
+483 

-515 VTLDKTELALTEGET
+515 VTLDRTELTLTEGET
-530 ETLTATVKPDN
+530 ETLTATVRPDN

-559 DGAGRVTAVKAGE
+559 DGDGKVTAVKAGE

-581 GGKTASCKV
+581 GGKTDSCKV

-738 WAFEGCGDLRKVTI
+738 RAFEGCGDLRKVTI
-752 SEGISKIG
+752 SEGIYKIG

-778 LERIESNPVFT
+778 LEYIDNLNRVFT

-797 TTAPREGQENYYYLH
+797 TTAPREGQEDYYYLY
-812 DGALYMHMN
+812 DEALYMHIN
-821 RKKREI
+821 WGKREI

-846 NIAEHSIQRTNV
+846 KIADYSIYLTNV

-864 ESVKSIDVHTFVSCK
+864 ESVKSIDINTFVSCK
-879 TPLELE
+879 TPLVLE
-885 LNWRTKEDIDRIS
+885 LNWKTKEDVDEITTS
-898 TIESDP
+898 AP
-904 SRFFFVSTDRSAVK
+904 SSFFFNGTDRSAVK

-934 WSNLGGIEE
+934 WSNLGSIEE

>member
-1 MTVTPSRI
+1 MAVTPSRI
-9 EIIEGGSAALSA
+9 EIIEGGSAVLSA
-21 SVSPEA
+21 RVSPEA
-27 ASDRVVSWSSSDRSV
+27 ASDRAVAWSSSDRSV
-42 ATVDKT
+42 ATVDKS
-48 GTVQGL
+48 GTVHGL
-54 KPGTATVTAT
+54 RPGTATVTAT

-92 LTLTEGETETLTAT
+92 LTLTEGETGTLTAT
-106 VKPDNADNRKV
+106 VKPDNADNKKV
-117 AWSSDKTE
+117 TWSSDKTE
-125 IATVDGA
+125 VATVDGA
-132 GKVTAVKAGEA
+132 GRVTAVKAGEA

-180 LTEGGTETLTATV
+180 LTEGETETLTATV
-193 KPYNADNRKVAWSS
+193 KPDNADNRKVTWSS
-207 DKTEIA
+207 DKTEVA
-213 TVDGAG
+213 TVDGDG
-219 KVTAVKAGE
+219 RVTAVKAGV

-250 KAVNVTEVTLD
+250 KTVNVTEVTLD
-261 KTELTLTEGETE
+261 RTELTLTEGETE

-292 SDKTDVAT
+292 SDKTEVAT
-300 VDGAGRVTAV
+300 VGGDGR
-310 KAGEATVTVTTED
+310 
-323 GGKTASC
+323 
-330 KVTVKAKAVNVTEV
+330 
-344 TLDRAELTLTEGE
+344 
-357 AETLTATVKPDNA
+357 
-370 DNKKVTWSSDKTD
+370 
-383 VATVD
+383 
-388 GAGKVTAVKAGEAV
+388 VTAVKAGEAV

-414 TCKVTVKAKVVPVTG
+414 TCKVTV
-429 VSLDRTELTLT
+429 R
-440 EGETET
+440 
-446 LTATVKPDNADN
+446 
-458 RKVTWNSDKT
+458 
-468 EIATVDGAGKVTAVK
+468 
-483 AGEAVI
+483 
-489 TVTTEDG
+489 
-496 GKTATCKVTVK
+496 
-507 AKAVGVTE
+507 AKAVGVTD
-515 VTLDKTELALTEGET
+515 VTLDKTELTLTEGET

-548 WSSDKTDVATV
+548 WSSDKTEIATV
-559 DGAGRVTAVKAGE
+559 DGAGRVTAVKAGVAVVTVTTEDGGKTATCKVTVKAKAVPVTGVSLDRTELTLTEGETETLTATVRPDNADNRKVTWNSDKTEVATVDGAGKVTAVKPGE

-637 DNPSV
+637 DSPSV

-738 WAFEGCGDLRKVTI
+738 RAFEGCGALRKVTI
-752 SEGISKIG
+752 SEGIYKIG

-778 LERIESNPVFT
+778 LEKIDGSNPVFT

-797 TTAPREGQENYYYLH
+797 TTAPREGQEDYYYLH
-812 DGALYMHMN
+812 DGALYVHMD
-821 RKKREI
+821 RMKREI

-846 NIAEHSIQRTNV
+846 KIADYSIYLTNV

-864 ESVKSIDVHTFVSCK
+864 ESVKSIDINTFVSCK
-879 TPLELE
+879 TPLVLE
-885 LNWRTKEDIDRIS
+885 LNWKTKEDVDEITTS
-898 TIESDP
+898 AP
-904 SRFFFVSTDRSAVK
+904 SSFFFNGTDRSAVK

>member
-1 MTVTPSRI
+1 MAVTPSRI
-9 EIIEGGSAALSA
+9 EIIEGESAALSA
-21 SVSPEA
+21 RVSPEA

-42 ATVDKT
+42 VTVDKT

-64 AEGKSGTCAVTVKA
+64 AEGKSGTCTVTVKA
-78 KAVNVTEVTLDKTE
+78 KAVNVTEVSLDKTE

-117 AWSSDKTE
+117 TWSSDKTE
-125 IATVDGA
+125 VATVDGA
-132 GKVTAVKAGEA
+132 GKVTAVK
-143 VVTVTTEDGGK
+143 
-154 TATCRVTVKAKA
+154 
-166 VNVTEVTL
+166 
-174 DKTELT
+174 
-180 LTEGGTETLTATV
+180 
-193 KPYNADNRKVAWSS
+193 P
-207 DKTEIA
+207 
-213 TVDGAG
+213 
-219 KVTAVKAGE
+219 GE

-283 ADNKKVKWS
+283 ADN
-292 SDKTDVAT
+292 
-300 VDGAGRVTAV
+300 R
-310 KAGEATVTVTTED
+310 
-323 GGKTASC
+323 
-330 KVTVKAKAVNVTEV
+330 
-344 TLDRAELTLTEGE
+344 
-357 AETLTATVKPDNA
+357 
-370 DNKKVTWSSDKTD
+370 KVTWS
-383 VATVD
+383 
-388 GAGKVTAVKAGEAV
+388 
-402 VTVTTEDGGKTA
+402 
-414 TCKVTVKAKVVPVTG
+414 
-429 VSLDRTELTLT
+429 
-440 EGETET
+440 
-446 LTATVKPDNADN
+446 
-458 RKVTWNSDKT
+458 SDKT

-483 AGEAVI
+483 
-489 TVTTEDG
+489 
-496 GKTATCKVTVK
+496 
-507 AKAVGVTE
+507 
-515 VTLDKTELALTEGET
+515 
-530 ETLTATVKPDN
+530 
-541 ADNRKVT
+541 
-548 WSSDKTDVATV
+548 S
-559 DGAGRVTAVKAGE
+559 GE

-581 GGKTASCKV
+581 GGKTATCRV

-693 TAEGYSM
+693 TAKGYSM
-700 DFVEVTGNQGG
+700 DFVEVTGNPGG

-738 WAFEGCGDLRKVTI
+738 RAFEGCDDLRKVTI
-752 SEGISKIG
+752 SEGIYKIG
-760 AYAFCYCGN
+760 AYAFFACGN

-789 GCSKLEII
+789 GCSKLEIT
-797 TTAPREGQENYYYLH
+797 TTAPREGQENHYYLY
-812 DGALYMHMN
+812 DEALYMHVG
-821 RKKREI
+821 RTEREI

-846 NIAEHSIQRTNV
+846 KIGYSSIRRTNV

-864 ESVKSIDVHTFVSCK
+864 ESVKSIDIYTFVSCK

-885 LNWRTKEDIDRIS
+885 LNWKTKEDVDEITTKMS
-898 TIESDP
+898 S
-904 SRFFFVSTDRSAVK
+904 FFFDGTDRSAVK

>member
-1 MTVTPSRI
+1 MSVFTHTHTRRALLTAAAAILLITSCGKREETAGVSSVAVTPSRI

-21 SVSPEA
+21 RVSPEA
-27 ASDRVVSWSSSDRSV
+27 ASDRAVAWSSSDRSV

-64 AEGKSGTCAVTVKA
+64 AEGKSGTCTVTVKA

-92 LTLTEGETETLTAT
+92 LTLTEGETEALTAT

-117 AWSSDKTE
+117 TWSSDKTE
-125 IATVDGA
+125 VATVDGA
-132 GKVTAVKAGEA
+132 G
-143 VVTVTTEDGGK
+143 
-154 TATCRVTVKAKA
+154 R
-166 VNVTEVTL
+166 
-174 DKTELT
+174 
-180 LTEGGTETLTATV
+180 
-193 KPYNADNRKVAWSS
+193 
-207 DKTEIA
+207 
-213 TVDGAG
+213 
-219 KVTAVKAGE
+219 VTAVKAGE

-273 TLTATVKPDN
+273 TLTATVRPDN
-283 ADNKKVKWS
+283 ADNRKVTWI
-292 SDKTDVAT
+292 SDKT
-300 VDGAGRVTAV
+300 
-310 KAGEATVTVTTED
+310 E
-323 GGKTASC
+323 
-330 KVTVKAKAVNVTEV
+330 
-344 TLDRAELTLTEGE
+344 
-357 AETLTATVKPDNA
+357 
-370 DNKKVTWSSDKTD
+370 

-388 GAGKVTAVKAGEAV
+388 GAGKVTAVK
-402 VTVTTEDGGKTA
+402 
-414 TCKVTVKAKVVPVTG
+414 P
-429 VSLDRTELTLT
+429 
-440 EGETET
+440 
-446 LTATVKPDNADN
+446 
-458 RKVTWNSDKT
+458 
-468 EIATVDGAGKVTAVK
+468 
-483 AGEAVI
+483 
-489 TVTTEDG
+489 
-496 GKTATCKVTVK
+496 
-507 AKAVGVTE
+507 
-515 VTLDKTELALTEGET
+515 
-530 ETLTATVKPDN
+530 
-541 ADNRKVT
+541 
-548 WSSDKTDVATV
+548 
-559 DGAGRVTAVKAGE
+559 GE

-693 TAEGYSM
+693 TAKGYSM
-700 DFVEVTGNQGG
+700 DFVEVTGNPGG

-738 WAFEGCGDLRKVTI
+738 RAFEGCGDLRKVTI
-752 SEGISKIG
+752 SEGIDEIG
-760 AYAFCYCGN
+760 AYAFIGCGN

-778 LERIESNPVFT
+778 LVIIDNSNPVFT
-789 GCSKLEII
+789 GCSKLEI
-797 TTAPREGQENYYYLH
+797 TATAPKEGQEFYHYVY
-812 DGALYMHMN
+812 DGALYMHIG
-821 RKKREI
+821 REKTEK
-827 LSWIPEKKTGTVVI
+827 LRWIPEKKTGTVVI

-846 NIAEHSIQRTNV
+846 EITQCSIYLTNV

-864 ESVKSIDVHTFVSCK
+864 GSVKLIDIYTFVSCK
-879 TPLELE
+879 TPLVLE
-885 LNWRTKEDIDRIS
+885 LNWKTKEDVDEI
-898 TIESDP
+898 TTNMSDP
-904 SRFFFVSTDRSAVK
+904 SSFFFNGTDRSAVK

-934 WSNLGGIEE
+934 WSNLGGIVE

>member
-1 MTVTPSRI
+1 MAVTPSRI
-9 EIIEGGSAALSA
+9 EIIEGESAALSA
-21 SVSPEA
+21 RVSPEA

-42 ATVDKT
+42 VTVDKT

-78 KAVNVTEVTLDKTE
+78 KAVNVTEVTLDRTELTLTEGETETLTATVKPDNADNKKVTWSSDKTEIATVDGVGRVTAVKAGEAVVTVTTEDGGKTATCKVTVKAKTVSVTEVTLDKTELTLTEGETETLTATVKPDNADNRKVTWSSDKTEVATVDGAGKVTAVKAGEAVITVATEDGGKTATCKVTVKAKTVSVTEVTLDKTE

-125 IATVDGA
+125 ITTVDGA
-132 GKVTAVKAGEA
+132 GRVTAVKAGEA
-143 VVTVTTEDGGK
+143 VITV
-154 TATCRVTVKAKA
+154 A
-166 VNVTEVTL
+166 
-174 DKTELT
+174 
-180 LTEGGTETLTATV
+180 
-193 KPYNADNRKVAWSS
+193 
-207 DKTEIA
+207 
-213 TVDGAG
+213 
-219 KVTAVKAGE
+219 
-228 AVVTVTTEDGG
+228 TEDGG

-250 KAVNVTEVTLD
+250 KTVSVTEVTLD

-273 TLTATVKPDN
+273 TLTATVRPDN

-300 VDGAGRVTAV
+300 VDGAG
-310 KAGEATVTVTTED
+310 
-323 GGKTASC
+323 
-330 KVTVKAKAVNVTEV
+330 
-344 TLDRAELTLTEGE
+344 
-357 AETLTATVKPDNA
+357 
-370 DNKKVTWSSDKTD
+370 
-383 VATVD
+383 
-388 GAGKVTAVKAGEAV
+388 KVTAVK
-402 VTVTTEDGGKTA
+402 
-414 TCKVTVKAKVVPVTG
+414 P
-429 VSLDRTELTLT
+429 
-440 EGETET
+440 
-446 LTATVKPDNADN
+446 
-458 RKVTWNSDKT
+458 
-468 EIATVDGAGKVTAVK
+468 
-483 AGEAVI
+483 
-489 TVTTEDG
+489 
-496 GKTATCKVTVK
+496 
-507 AKAVGVTE
+507 
-515 VTLDKTELALTEGET
+515 
-530 ETLTATVKPDN
+530 
-541 ADNRKVT
+541 
-548 WSSDKTDVATV
+548 
-559 DGAGRVTAVKAGE
+559 GE

-590 TVKAKVVPVTG
+590 TVKAKTVPVTG

-738 WAFEGCGDLRKVTI
+738 RAFEGCGDLRKVTI
-752 SEGISKIG
+752 SEGIYKIG

-778 LERIESNPVFT
+778 LEYIDNLNRVFT

-797 TTAPREGQENYYYLH
+797 TTAPREGQEDYYYLY
-812 DGALYMHMN
+812 DEALYMHIN
-821 RKKREI
+821 REKREI

-846 NIAEHSIQRTNV
+846 KIADYSIYLTNV

-864 ESVKSIDVHTFVSCK
+864 ESVKSIDINTFVSCK
-879 TPLELE
+879 TPLVLE
-885 LNWRTKEDIDRIS
+885 LNWKTKEDVDEITTS
-898 TIESDP
+898 AP
-904 SRFFFVSTDRSAVK
+904 SSFFFNGTNRSAVK